1 MDFVAPGYCPEVTLL
16 VDCLQSLCLGL
27 ALYLTTNKGEGS
39 PIVDPNP
46 LCWALVR
53 LSIDLVAITF
63 KFKDDTA
70 QTTQGVHIWSQL
82 KTV

>member
-16 VDCLQSLCLGL
+16 VEFLQSLCLGL
-27 ALYLTTNKGEGS
+27 ALCLTTNKGEGS

-53 LSIDLVAITF
+53 LSIDLVAFT
-63 KFKDDTA
+63 FKDDTA
-70 QTTQGVHIWSQL
+70 QTTQEVHIWSQL